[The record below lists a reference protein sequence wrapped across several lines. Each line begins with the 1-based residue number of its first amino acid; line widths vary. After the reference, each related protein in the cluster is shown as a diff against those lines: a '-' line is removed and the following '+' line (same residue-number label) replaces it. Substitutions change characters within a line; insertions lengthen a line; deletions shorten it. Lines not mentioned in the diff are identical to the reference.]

1 MSYNFYFRI
10 RYLQLYIVMNKLKSI
25 YSLLSLKLSIAW
37 LLPALGLIGYVIVYA
52 DIIGKDTT
60 EGEIIIKA
68 ADVLV
73 IGGVVGFLTN
83 IAQTF
88 GIFRKAIEDA
98 FVSNDFLEKR
108 KDISTIWRNASKILF
123 NKKFPDISD
132 NLLTLIEEH
141 YICKKEHS
149 YYNDFHITTDVKWAD
164 EKKETINV
172 EHITTFELVTEKK
185 GRIKL
190 PLSAWM
196 KKSNK
201 PISCELTCNING
213 KDMRLQYKDKE
224 DKNTGETVR
233 TYFLKLK
240 NQEARN
246 KYQVIIHRYISQVIK
261 DDFDLSFRAA
271 YIVKDM
277 TIRLNLP
284 EDLSAK
290 FICRGT
296 VNDFTCIKDDQTTK
310 EYLYKGLVLQRQ
322 GYTFALQK
330 I

>member
-1 MSYNFYFRI
+1 
-10 RYLQLYIVMNKLKSI
+10 MNKLKSI

-37 LLPALGLIGYVIVYA
+37 LLPAVGLCFYVLVYTGLI
-52 DIIGKDTT
+52 DNCSTL
-60 EGEIIIKA
+60 GEIMIKA

-108 KDISTIWRNASKILF
+108 KDISTVWRNASKILF

-132 NLLTLIEEH
+132 DLLTLIEDH
-141 YICKKEHS
+141 YICRKEHS
-149 YYNDFHITTDVKWAD
+149 YYNDFHITTNVKWTD
-164 EKKETINV
+164 DSKEVIKV
-172 EHITTFELVTEKK
+172 EHITTFELITEKK

-196 KKSNK
+196 KKNDR
-201 PISCELTCNING
+201 PISCDLKCCING
-213 KDMRLQYKDKE
+213 REMKLQYKDKE

-240 NQEARN
+240 NKEVRN
-246 KYQVIIHRYISQVIK
+246 KYQVMIHRSIEQVIK

-271 YIVKDM
+271 YIVKNM
-277 TIRLNLP
+277 TVKLSLP
-284 EDLSAK
+284 ENLSAK

-296 VNDFTCIKDDQTTK
+296 VDDFICIKDEQSIK
-310 EYLYKGLVLQRQ
+310 EYLYRGLVLQRQ

-330 I
+330 K